1 MVELRYDLNKVLYA
15 SLDKVSLNKVLYV
28 SFPKEKSHPGPQLL

>member
-15 SLDKVSLNKVLYV
+15 SLDIVSLNKVLCV
-28 SFPKEKSHPGPQLL
+28 SFPKKKSHPGPQIL

>member
-15 SLDKVSLNKVLYV
+15 SLDIVSLNKVLYAF
-28 SFPKEKSHPGPQLL
+28 FPKEKSHPGPQIL